1 MLTANKSSAILFK
14 MNKKITITLVLDAK
28 AVRKIEKLAL
38 EGINKLLEREINEN
52 ADTFI
57 EMMGYDNY

>member
-1 MLTANKSSAILFK
+1 
-14 MNKKITITLVLDAK
+14 MNKKIKIELELDAK